1 MKKIITL
8 VWVLCALPF
17 YAQHKV
23 ADNVEAL
30 VSKNTVFSRFSP
42 LSIDKNAKPKTTVV
56 DNATY
61 TTINTEIV
69 KQIADAKP
77 ENIEVN
83 IPYDGGILTVQLYRV
98 DIFKPNFQVNTSDA
112 KNVYYEKGAYY
123 RGILKDDRNSLATF
137 NFFKDE
143 MNGMISNAKLGNL
156 VVDKLRKGKNMSE
169 YIVYSDKLLKIS
181 NKFACA
187 THDDEAAT
195 PKNGNGGSTV
205 LANQLY
211 KVGIYFELD
220 NDLFKQNNFST
231 AQTGNWITSVFNNM
245 QTLYSNDGIQVAL
258 SRFFIWTTVD
268 PYSGNT
274 SSDATLPEFLASETM
289 DNSVRD
295 FDLGQFVGIDPGGQ
309 GGLAY
314 LRGLC
319 GFQYASYCDVDLAF
333 EDVPTY
339 SWTVEAMTHEIGH
352 QLGSPH
358 THACAWNGNDTPI
371 DVCGAMAGYAEGCIN
386 GPVPYEEGGTIMS
399 YCHLVG
405 GVGVNLANGF
415 GPQPRDLMLGYI
427 NSRTCLE
434 SLSLD
439 EITFADFSYYPNPSA
454 GLVNITSGS
463 NIEEISIYNVAGQL
477 LTSKKVN
484 ATETTIDLSS
494 FASGIYFVKA
504 VNGGKEKNF
513 RIVKQN

>member
-30 VSKNTVFSRFSP
+30 VSSNTAFSRFSP
-42 LSIDKNAKPKTTVV
+42 LSIDKNAKPIITVV

-61 TTINTEIV
+61 TTINSEIV
-69 KQIADAKP
+69 KHIADAKP
-77 ENIEVN
+77 ENIEVD

-98 DIFKPNFQVNTSDA
+98 DIFKPNFHVDTSEG

-123 RGILKDDRNSLATF
+123 RGVLKDDHNSLATF
-137 NFFKDE
+137 NFFKEE
-143 MNGMISNAKLGNL
+143 MNGMVSTAKLGNL
-156 VVDKLRKGKNMSE
+156 VVDKLRKENNMSE
-169 YIVYSDKLLKIS
+169 YIVYSDKLLKIKNPFS
-181 NKFACA
+181 CDAL
-187 THDDEAAT
+187 EADTDAVK
-195 PKNGNGGSTV
+195 PKNGNGV

-211 KVGIYFELD
+211 QVGIYFELD
-220 NDLFKQNNFST
+220 FDLFKQNNFST
-231 AQTGNWITSVFNNM
+231 VQAGNWITSVFNNM

-258 SRFFIWTTVD
+258 SSFYVWTTVD
-268 PYSGNT
+268 PYNLNT
-274 SSDATLPEFLASETM
+274 SSDVTLPQFFTSGTI
-289 DNSVRD
+289 VG
-295 FDLGQFVGIDPGGQ
+295 DLGQFVGIDPGGQ

-314 LRGLC
+314 IRGLC
-319 GFQYASYCDVDLAF
+319 GRNASYCDVDLAF
-333 EDVPTY
+333 QDVPVY
-339 SWTVEAMTHEIGH
+339 SWTVNAMTHEIGH

-358 THACAWNGNDTPI
+358 THACAWNGNNTPI
-371 DVCGAMAGYAEGCIN
+371 DVCGSQAGYSEGCDQ
-386 GPVPYEEGGTIMS
+386 GELPYENGGTIMS

-405 GVGVNLANGF
+405 GVGVNLLNGF
-415 GPQPRDLMLGYI
+415 GPQPRDLMMNFI

-439 EITFADFSYYPNPSA
+439 EITFADFTYYPNPSA
-454 GLVNITSGS
+454 GLVNIISGS

-484 ATETTIDLSS
+484 AAETTIDLSS
-494 FASGIYFVKA
+494 FASGVYFVKA

>member
-17 YAQHKV
+17 YAQHEV

-61 TTINTEIV
+61 TTINSEIV

-77 ENIEVN
+77 ENIEVE
-83 IPYDGGILTVQLYRV
+83 IPYDGEVLAVQLYRV
-98 DIFKPNFQVNTSDA
+98 DIFKPNFHVDTNEQ
-112 KNVYYEKGAYY
+112 KNIYYEKGAYY
-123 RGILKDDRNSLATF
+123 RGVLKGDRNSLATF

-143 MNGMISNAKLGNL
+143 MNGMVSSAKLGNL
-156 VVDKLRKGKNMSE
+156 VVDKLRKEKNMSE

-181 NKFACA
+181 NKFSCVV
-187 THDDEAAT
+187 DETEAAAT

-211 KVGIYFELD
+211 QVGIYFELD
-220 NDLFKQNNFST
+220 YDLFKQNNFSST
-231 AQTGNWITSVFNNM
+231 KAGNWITSVFNNM

-258 SRFFIWTTVD
+258 SSFFVWTTED

-274 SSDATLPEFLASETM
+274 SSDVTLPQFYISGTI
-289 DNSVRD
+289 DG
-295 FDLGQFVGIDPGGQ
+295 DLGQFVGIDPGGQ

-319 GFQYASYCDVDLAF
+319 GKNASYCDVDLDF
-333 EDVPTY
+333 EDVPVY

-358 THACAWNGNDTPI
+358 THACEWNGNNTPI
-371 DVCGAMAGYAEGCIN
+371 DVCGAMAGYSEGCED
-386 GPVPYEEGGTIMS
+386 GPVPYDDGGTIMS
-399 YCHLVG
+399 YCHLVP
-405 GVGVNLANGF
+405 GVGVNLVNGF
-415 GPQPRDLMLGYI
+415 GPQPRNLMMNFI

-434 SLSLD
+434 ALSLD
-439 EITFADFSYYPNPSA
+439 EITFADFTYYPNPSA

-494 FASGIYFVKA
+494 FASGVYFVKA

>member
-56 DNATY
+56 ENATY
-61 TTINTEIV
+61 TTINSEIV

-98 DIFKPNFQVNTSDA
+98 DIFKPNFHVSTSEE

-143 MNGMISNAKLGNL
+143 MNGMVSNAKMGNL
-156 VVDKLRKGKNMSE
+156 VVDKLRKENNLSE
-169 YIVYSDKLLKIS
+169 YIVYSDKQLKIKNPFS
-181 NKFACA
+181 CDVLEPDTDAVM
-187 THDDEAAT
+187 
-195 PKNGNGGSTV
+195 PKNGNGVS
-205 LANQLY
+205 ANQLY
-211 KVGIYFELD
+211 QVGIYFELD
-220 NDLFKQNNFST
+220 FDLFKQNNFST
-231 AQTGNWITSVFNNM
+231 VQAGNWITSVFNNM
-245 QTLYSNDGIQVAL
+245 QTLYSNDDIHVAL
-258 SRFFIWTTVD
+258 SSYFIWTTLD
-268 PYSGNT
+268 PYSENT
-274 SSDATLPEFLASETM
+274 SSDTTLPQFLTSETM
-289 DNSVRD
+289 ENIQG
-295 FDLGQFVGIDPGGQ
+295 DLGQFVGIDPGGQ

-319 GFQYASYCDVDLAF
+319 GFQYASYCDVDLDF

-358 THACAWNGNDTPI
+358 THACAWNGNNTAI
-371 DVCGAMAGYAEGCIN
+371 DVCGVMAGYGEGCTA
-386 GPVPYEEGGTIMS
+386 GTVPYEIGGTIMS
-399 YCHLVG
+399 YCHLVP

-415 GPQPRDLMLGYI
+415 GPQPRDLMLKYI

-434 SLSLD
+434 ALSLD
-439 EITFADFSYYPNPSA
+439 EIAFVDFTYYPNPSA
-454 GLVNITSGS
+454 GLVNITSGT
-463 NIEEISIYNVAGQL
+463 NIEGISVYNVAGQL
-477 LTSKKVN
+477 LISKKVN
-484 ATETTIDLSS
+484 ASETTIDLSS

-504 VNGGKEKNF
+504 LNGTKEVNF
-513 RIVKQN
+513 RIVKQD

>member
-1 MKKIITL
+1 MKKKQFMKKIITL

-61 TTINTEIV
+61 TIINSEIV

-77 ENIEVN
+77 ENIEVE

-98 DIFKPNFQVNTSDA
+98 DIFKPDFHVNTSEA
-112 KNVYYEKGAYY
+112 KNVYYEKGAHY
-123 RGILKDDRNSLATF
+123 RGTLKDEYNSLATF

-143 MNGMISNAKLGNL
+143 MNGMISNTKLGNL
-156 VVDKLRKGKNMSE
+156 VVGRLLKEKNMSE

-181 NKFACA
+181 NKFTCDVNDA
-187 THDDEAAT
+187 EEAT
-195 PKNGNGGSTV
+195 PKSGNGGSTV

-220 NDLFKQNNFST
+220 YDLFKRNSFST
-231 AQTGNWITSVFNNM
+231 TQSGNWITSVFNNM
-245 QTLYSNDGIQVAL
+245 QTLYANDDIQVAL
-258 SRFFIWTTVD
+258 SSFFVWTTLD
-268 PYSGNT
+268 PYSANM
-274 SSDATLPEFLASETM
+274 SSDVTLPEFLQSGTITG
-289 DNSVRD
+289 
-295 FDLGQFVGIDPGGQ
+295 DLGQFVGIDPEGQ

-319 GFQYASYCDVDLAF
+319 GLNASYCDVDYEF
-333 EDVPTY
+333 EDVPVY

-358 THACAWNGNDTPI
+358 THACAWNGNNTPI
-371 DVCGAMAGYAEGCIN
+371 DVCGAMAGYSEGCNN
-386 GPVPYEEGGTIMS
+386 GPVPYEIGGTIMS

-405 GVGVNLANGF
+405 GVGVNLENGF
-415 GPQPRDLMLGYI
+415 GPQPRDLIQNFI

-434 SLSLD
+434 PLSLD
-439 EITFADFSYYPNPSA
+439 EITFADFTYYPNPSA

-463 NIEEISIYNVAGQL
+463 NIEAISIYNVAGQL

-494 FASGIYFVKA
+494 FANGIYFVKA